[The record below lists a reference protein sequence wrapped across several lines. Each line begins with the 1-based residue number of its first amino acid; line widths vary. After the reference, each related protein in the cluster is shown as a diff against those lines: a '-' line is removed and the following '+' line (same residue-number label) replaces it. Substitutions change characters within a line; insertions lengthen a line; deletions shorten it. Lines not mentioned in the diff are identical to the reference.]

1 MTTQRTAI
9 VTGGTQIK
17 GFSWWPG
24 LNDYIELAR
33 RPALLSLQ
41 LQAEGRGR
49 NAGYPAPP
57 AQIRTCATNAYG
69 SYIESNTPTLPLHV
83 VELIPETLLLCTVS

>member
-1 MTTQRTAI
+1 MI
-9 VTGGTQIK
+9 SMIFK
-17 GFSWWPG
+17 
-24 LNDYIELAR
+24 DD
-33 RPALLSLQ
+33 
-41 LQAEGRGR
+41 EGRGR

-83 VELIPETLLLCTVS
+83 VEPIPETLLLCPVS

>member
-1 MTTQRTAI
+1 MTEGIEVLQKCSSGESLQFGIWSLVGDSWNTMQRTNSANLMLKSVI
-9 VTGGTQIK
+9 
-17 GFSWWPG
+17 F
-24 LNDYIELAR
+24 
-33 RPALLSLQ
+33 
-41 LQAEGRGR
+41 GRGR

-83 VELIPETLLLCTVS
+83 VELIPETLL